1 LLVSTTFVITIVL
14 LVILAVPLLFLYA
27 HFVKSSVYASITS
40 KFVIRCLQY
49 GEYQATILSLNQSGC
64 SGSGGVGVPGIYHSP
79 NATAPILVY

>member
-1 LLVSTTFVITIVL
+1 M
-14 LVILAVPLLFLYA
+14 
-27 HFVKSSVYASITS
+27 YASITS

-79 NATAPILVY
+79 NTTVPILVY